1 MVRLDTVMKRISR
14 VLAYIAALCTMAIMV
29 VIILD
34 LAFRTITGRSLV
46 GAFEVVVMLVVCVVF
61 LGLPYAERSGTAVR
75 VTLLT
80 DRLGARSANV
90 VRLVAMAFALIVTCW
105 FTWASY
111 GSLGSSVSGHEY
123 MAGLVK
129 FPTWPMRIMISIGF
143 TILCLVLLQAVL
155 ERVIALGVPSPARS
169 ALQVD
174 EFDDGVSAS
183 STVEEGKS

>member
-1 MVRLDTVMKRISR
+1 MVHLDTVMKRISR
-14 VLAYIAALCTMAIMV
+14 VLAYVAALCTMAIMV

-80 DRLGARSANV
+80 DRLGARAANI
-90 VRLVAMAFALIVTCW
+90 VRLVAMAFALVVTCW

-111 GSLGSSVSGHEY
+111 GSLGSSVSENEY
-123 MAGLVK
+123 MAGLVE

-143 TILCLVLLQAVL
+143 TVLCLVLLQSVL
-155 ERVIALGVPSPARS
+155 ERVIALGSPGLPRDS
-169 ALQVD
+169 MQVD
-174 EFDDGVSAS
+174 EIGDGVGAV
-183 STVEEGKS
+183 STVGGEKP